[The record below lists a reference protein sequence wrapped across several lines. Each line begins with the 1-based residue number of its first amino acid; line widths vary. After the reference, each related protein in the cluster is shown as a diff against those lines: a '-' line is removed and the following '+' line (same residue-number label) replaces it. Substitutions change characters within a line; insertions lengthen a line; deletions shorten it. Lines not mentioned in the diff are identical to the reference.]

1 MTRRNQNI
9 SNRGRFQAQGDGLEE
24 SKSWTVEVVPT
35 KRNGY
40 AYIEDL
46 KGQLPPAELA
56 VRLQCFDKAKKWV
69 DEAPDN
75 GYVVS
80 SVIKTSFPLKPP
92 RKGIR
97 VDGEILAGRLLETR

>member
-1 MTRRNQNI
+1 MTRRNQDI

-24 SKSWTVEVVPT
+24 SKSWAVEVVPT

-40 AYIEDL
+40 SYIEDL
-46 KGQLPPAELA
+46 KGQLSPAEFI

-69 DEAPDN
+69 EEAPAN

-80 SVIKTSFPLKPP
+80 LVIKTSFPLKPP
-92 RKGIR
+92 KKGIR
-97 VDGEILAGRLLETR
+97 VDGEIFSGAAFRD